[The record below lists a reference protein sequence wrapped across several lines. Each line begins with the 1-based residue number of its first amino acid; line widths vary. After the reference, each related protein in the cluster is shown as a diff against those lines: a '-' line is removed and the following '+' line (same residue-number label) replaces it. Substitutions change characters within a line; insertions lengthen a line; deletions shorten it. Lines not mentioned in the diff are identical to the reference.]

1 MAQVLQNA
9 ILIAFGT
16 FALTISVL
24 LGIDTIKSL
33 FKKPS

>member
-1 MAQVLQNA
+1 MAQALQNA

-16 FALTISVL
+16 FVLTIIVL
-24 LGIDTIKSL
+24 LGIDIIKSW